1 MTPVFGALGAFDIFV
16 IFSITLVGKKIV
28 AIKLYPFFLTLEG
41 YCVASSQPLF
51 GKIRRMQIRSL
62 VTFVE
67 SGAGREMNLERHYF
81 SFSH

>member
-1 MTPVFGALGAFDIFV
+1 MTPGFGALGAFDIFV
-16 IFSITLVGKKIV
+16 IFSITLVGKKIF
-28 AIKLYPFFLTLEG
+28 AINLYPFSLTLEG